1 MEGARLCGG
10 PASTTKGQPM
20 FPVFPSLDKA
30 LLKGEVEY
38 IKMEKL
44 NTSRNGTCPKQGEI
58 AFSFIWVYIWISRPP
73 DKG

>member
-38 IKMEKL
+38 IKKWDLSKTRGNSFQLYMGL
-44 NTSRNGTCPKQGEI
+44 YLDQQTS
-58 AFSFIWVYIWISRPP
+58 
-73 DKG
+73 

>member
-10 PASTTKGQPM
+10 PASTTKGQRM

-38 IKMEKL
+38 IKKWDLSKTRGNSFQLYMGL
-44 NTSRNGTCPKQGEI
+44 YLDQQTS
-58 AFSFIWVYIWISRPP
+58 
-73 DKG
+73 